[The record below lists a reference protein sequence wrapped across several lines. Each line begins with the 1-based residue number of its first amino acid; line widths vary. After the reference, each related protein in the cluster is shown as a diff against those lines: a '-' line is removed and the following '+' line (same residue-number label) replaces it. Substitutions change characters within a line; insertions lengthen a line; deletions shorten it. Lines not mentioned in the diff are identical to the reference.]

1 MKITRKQLRRL
12 IRESIEDSKV
22 GTILKMLKNPETFET
37 AMMLL
42 DDLAGDDQADY
53 SSYHEADPHGAFPIE
68 DMYVQNVL
76 ADDDESELPPD
87 DIEPEF

>member
-1 MKITRKQLRRL
+1 MKITRRQLRRL

-37 AMMLL
+37 ALMLL
-42 DDLAGDDQADY
+42 DDLKEPDQPDY
-53 SSYHEADPHGAFPIE
+53 ASYHEADPHGTFPIE

-76 ADDDESELPPD
+76 VDDGEGDLPPD